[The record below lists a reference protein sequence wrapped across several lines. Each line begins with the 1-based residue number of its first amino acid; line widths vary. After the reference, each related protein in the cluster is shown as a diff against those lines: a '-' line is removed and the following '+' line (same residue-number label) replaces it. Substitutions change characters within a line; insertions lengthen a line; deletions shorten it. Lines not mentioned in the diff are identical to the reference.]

1 MGNADDSWEFPVSTL
16 PSIPTFSGPQN
27 GVDRRG
33 VLEDRVAGARGHWGK
48 DTEHPGVSH
57 LCPRD
62 PRPA

>member
-33 VLEDRVAGARGHWGK
+33 VLEDRVAGALGQGY
-48 DTEHPGVSH
+48 
-57 LCPRD
+57 
-62 PRPA
+62 